1 MTGDFARYVPNPS
14 PHLPG
19 GPKGAGAVSLRTMNT
34 EAMKVAR
41 PHLIRSAVSGTVA
54 IAAGVVAS
62 VAGQFKDIKAENDP
76 ATNTEQLITIVCAVV
91 VLIAG
96 AAAVRSLGTA
106 IRKGLTAHGD
116 ASRAAPIAFGVSI
129 LGYVIVLLA
138 VLGIFGVKLEKLLV
152 GTALTGVI
160 LGIAAQQSLGNLF
173 AGIVL
178 LAARPF
184 SVGERVLLRSGPL
197 GGEYEGLI
205 VDMSLLYVKMLTDLG
220 PVLLPNSAVL
230 TAAIGPGARQPEKKD
245 EEIVEDG

>member
-1 MTGDFARYVPNPS
+1 M
-14 PHLPG
+14 
-19 GPKGAGAVSLRTMNT
+19 KT
-34 EAMKVAR
+34 EAVKVAR
-41 PHLIRSAVSGTVA
+41 PHLIRAALAGAVA

-62 VAGQFKDIKAENDP
+62 AAGQFKDIKIEDDL
-76 ATNTEQLITIVCAVV
+76 ATDTEKLITIVGAVV
-91 VLIAG
+91 LLLAG
-96 AAAVRSLGTA
+96 VAAIRALGTA

-116 ASRAAPIAFGVSI
+116 ASRAAPIAFTVSVI
-129 LGYVIVLLA
+129 GYAIVVLSLLGL
-138 VLGIFGVKLEKLLV
+138 FGVKLEKLLV

-205 VDMSLLYVKMLTDLG
+205 VDMSLLYVKMLTDRG
-220 PVLLPNSAVL
+220 PVLLPNSTVL
-230 TAAIGPGARQPEKKD
+230 TAAVGPGAHQPDKED
-245 EEIVEDG
+245 ETIDEG

>member
-1 MTGDFARYVPNPS
+1 M
-14 PHLPG
+14 
-19 GPKGAGAVSLRTMNT
+19 KT
-34 EAMKVAR
+34 EAVKVAR
-41 PHLIRSAVSGTVA
+41 PYLVRATILGAIA

-76 ATNTEQLITIVCAVV
+76 ATDAEKVIAIVCAVV
-91 VLIAG
+91 VLLAG
-96 AAAVRSLGTA
+96 VAAVRSVGTA
-106 IRKGLTAHGD
+106 IRKALTARGD
-116 ASRAAPIAFGVSI
+116 ASRAAPIAFAVSI
-129 LGYVIVLLA
+129 VGYVIVLLV
-138 VLGIFGVKLEKLLV
+138 VLGLFGVRLEKLLV

-220 PVLLPNSAVL
+220 PVLLPNSSVL
-230 TAAIGPGARQPEKKD
+230 TAAIGPGARQPEKED
-245 EEIVEDG
+245 EEIQEDG

>member
-1 MTGDFARYVPNPS
+1 M
-14 PHLPG
+14 
-19 GPKGAGAVSLRTMNT
+19 KT
-34 EAMKVAR
+34 EAVKVAR
-41 PHLIRSAVSGTVA
+41 PYLVRAVILGIVA

-62 VAGQFKDIKAENDP
+62 VAGQFKDDKAGKIVVDQ
-76 ATNTEQLITIVCAVV
+76 ATSSEQLVTVVCAVV
-91 VLIAG
+91 VLLAG
-96 AAAVRSLGTA
+96 VAAVRSVGTA
-106 IRKGLTAHGD
+106 IRKGLTALGD
-116 ASRAAPIAFGVSI
+116 ASRAAPIAFAVSV
-129 LGYVIVLLA
+129 LGYVIVLL
-138 VLGIFGVKLEKLLV
+138 VVMGLFGVKLEKLLV

-184 SVGERVLLRSGPL
+184 AVGERVLLRSGPL

-230 TAAIGPGARQPEKKD
+230 TAAIGPGARQPEEKD

>member
-1 MTGDFARYVPNPS
+1 MTA
-14 PHLPG
+14 
-19 GPKGAGAVSLRTMNT
+19 SLRPLASPPMKT
-34 EAMKVAR
+34 EGVKVAR
-41 PHLIRSAVSGTVA
+41 PHLIRSAILGIIS
-54 IAAGVVAS
+54 IAGMIVGS
-62 VAGQFKDIKAENDP
+62 VAGQFKDEKVAGQVVDKA
-76 ATNTEQLITIVCAVV
+76 TSTEQIIIVVCAGV

-116 ASRAAPIAFGVSI
+116 ASRAAPLAFTVSI
-129 LGYVIVLLA
+129 VGYVVVILMVVGL
-138 VLGIFGVKLEKLLV
+138 FGVKLEKLLV

-178 LAARPF
+178 LSARPF

-205 VDMSLLYVKMLTDLG
+205 VDMSLL
-220 PVLLPNSAVL
+220 
-230 TAAIGPGARQPEKKD
+230 
-245 EEIVEDG
+245 

>member
-1 MTGDFARYVPNPS
+1 M
-14 PHLPG
+14 
-19 GPKGAGAVSLRTMNT
+19 KT
-34 EAMKVAR
+34 EAVKVAR
-41 PHLIRSAVSGTVA
+41 PYLLRSAVLGAIA

-62 VAGQFKDIKAENDP
+62 LAGQFKDIKEAGRVTDP
-76 ATNTEQLITIVCAVV
+76 ATNTEQIVIFVCAAV
-91 VLIAG
+91 VLLVG
-96 AAAVRSLGTA
+96 AASVRSLGTA

-116 ASRAAPIAFGVSI
+116 ASRAAPIAFGVSVFGYIVVI
-129 LGYVIVLLA
+129 LMVLSL
-138 VLGIFGVKLEKLLV
+138 FGVKLEKLLV

-178 LAARPF
+178 LSARPF

-220 PVLLPNSAVL
+220 PVLLPNASVL
-230 TAAIGPGARQPEKKD
+230 TAAIGPGARQPEKND
-245 EEIVEDG
+245 EEIQEDG